1 VPVALRIAC
10 FVPSFPEWSETFILR
25 QIAGLVERGHDVRV
39 FTREEAN
46 PGPVHAL
53 VARHDLLSRVRTLG
67 DTDGV
72 TTRER
77 RGHATPGAF
86 LRVLRPRHARAAGGW
101 GALVRT
107 LGALRGEGPFDV
119 VHCHYGPMGLR
130 YGVAARLW
138 DAPLVVSFYGY
149 DASRYP
155 RERGGAV
162 YEPLFAQAP
171 TVTSLSGHMDARLH
185 ALGCAQERI
194 RRVPLSVEPS
204 DAHEPTGRG
213 LRDDGTVRLLSVA
226 RLVEK
231 KGHAHALRA
240 IAQLRDELPGLH
252 YDVIGDGPLRADLE
266 ALAATLGI
274 ADHVHFRGAATSDSV
289 RRAMDDADVFVS
301 PSVTASDGDEEG
313 TPTVLLE
320 AAYRRLPVLA
330 TRHAGIPEIVA
341 DGESGMLVA
350 EGDAAALAEGLRA
363 MVRARERWPAM
374 GEAGRR
380 LVIDRGHLMGDVAA
394 RLETLYRELLAARAT

>member
-1 VPVALRIAC
+1 MPVALRIAC
-10 FVPSFPEWSETFILR
+10 FVPSFPELSETFILR
-25 QIAGLVERGHDVRV
+25 QIAGLLERGHDVRV
-39 FTREEAN
+39 FTLREADS
-46 PGPVHAL
+46 GPVQEL
-53 VARHDLLSRVRTLG
+53 VARHHLRSRLRVLG
-67 DTDGV
+67 DAGAAMPH
-72 TTRER
+72 ER
-77 RGHATPGAF
+77 HGRAAPGAF
-86 LRVLRPRHARAAGGW
+86 LGALRPRNARAAGGW

-107 LGALRGEGPFDV
+107 LGALRGADPFDV

-130 YGVAARLW
+130 YGVAAQLW
-138 DAPLVVSFYGY
+138 SAPLVVSFYGY

-155 RERGGAV
+155 RERGDAV

-171 TVTSLSGHMDARLH
+171 TVTSLSAHMDERLR
-185 ALGCAQERI
+185 ALGCAPERI

-204 DAHEPTGRG
+204 GEDEPAHRG
-213 LRDDGTVRLLSVA
+213 LREGVRLLTVG

-240 IAQLRDELPGLH
+240 IALVRDEMPGLR
-252 YDVIGDGPLRADLE
+252 YDVMGDGPLRADLE

-274 ADHVHFRGAATSDSV
+274 ADRVHFHHAAASDSV
-289 RRAMDDADVFVS
+289 GRAMDDADLFVL

-330 TRHAGIPEIVA
+330 TRHAGIPEVVD

-350 EGDAAALAEGLRA
+350 EGDDDALAEGLRA

-394 RLETLYRELLAARAT
+394 RLETLYAELLSARPK

>member
-1 VPVALRIAC
+1 M
-10 FVPSFPEWSETFILR
+10 
-25 QIAGLVERGHDVRV
+25 
-39 FTREEAN
+39 
-46 PGPVHAL
+46 
-53 VARHDLLSRVRTLG
+53 
-67 DTDGV
+67 
-72 TTRER
+72 
-77 RGHATPGAF
+77 
-86 LRVLRPRHARAAGGW
+86 RA
-101 GALVRT
+101 

-130 YGVAARLW
+130 YAVAARLW
-138 DAPLVVSFYGY
+138 NAPLVVSFYGY

-155 RERGGAV
+155 RDRGDAV

-171 TVTSLSGHMDARLH
+171 TVTSLSEHMDARLR
-185 ALGCAQERI
+185 ALGCARERL
-194 RRVPLSVEPS
+194 RRVPLSVEPT
-204 DAHEPTGRG
+204 AAGEPTGRG
-213 LRDDGTVRLLSVA
+213 PRDDGSIRLLTVA

-240 IAQLRDELPGLH
+240 IARVRDEMPGLR
-252 YDVIGDGPLRADLE
+252 YDLVGDGPLRSELV

-274 ADHVHFRGAATSDSV
+274 SDRVHFRGAATSDTV
-289 RRAMDDADVFVS
+289 RRAMDDADLFVL

-320 AAYRRLPVLA
+320 AAYHQLPVLA

-341 DGESGMLVA
+341 DGESGMLVP
-350 EGDAAALAEGLRA
+350 EGDDAALAEGLRA

-394 RLETLYRELLAARAT
+394 RLETLYRELLATRTA